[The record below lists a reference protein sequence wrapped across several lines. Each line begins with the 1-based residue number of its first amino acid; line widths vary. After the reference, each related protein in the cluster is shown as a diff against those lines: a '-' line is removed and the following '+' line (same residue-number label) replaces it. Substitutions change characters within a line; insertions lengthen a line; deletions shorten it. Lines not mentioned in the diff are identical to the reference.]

1 MPIQAADAA
10 HRSHGTAFHLPD
22 GLPRCCFLP
31 AFRHTG
37 SPRPSLTRTPVS
49 SVSLRGKSPGKRQL
63 AHGADGT
70 SNDVPPPIVAVFVS
84 TASDK
89 RRPCKCLV
97 PFHCGCFLSTAS
109 DKRRPCK
116 CLVPSHC
123 GCFCVYCQPV
133 CVVKLWLAVSYRARS
148 GPSMFVHRHRQVTG
162 TPTVHRDMWI
172 DAAKWYAFRA
182 ILDASSSGCRMSI
195 VHRVMFSCPLINVSL
210 CIYQCFL
217 VHLSMS
223 PCAFINAFLPT
234 YQCFIIPLS
243 SLFQV
248 FSSLLL
254 C

>member
-10 HRSHGTAFHLPD
+10 QRSHGTAFHLPD

-49 SVSLRGKSPGKRQL
+49 SVSLRGKRPEKRQL
-63 AHGADGT
+63 AHGADRI

-89 RRPCKCLV
+89 RRPCKCLAS
-97 PFHCGCFLSTAS
+97 FHRGCS
-109 DKRRPCK
+109 
-116 CLVPSHC
+116 
-123 GCFCVYCQPV
+123 CVYCQPV

-162 TPTVHRDMWI
+162 TPTVHREMWI

-182 ILDASSSGCRMSI
+182 ILDASSFGCRMSI

-210 CIYQCFL
+210 CIYECFL

-234 YQCFIIPLS
+234 YQCFIIHLS

>member
-1 MPIQAADAA
+1 MLLPPCFLA
-10 HRSHGTAFHLPD
+10 HRLATSRPDKNSHFLCIPAWEK
-22 GLPRCCFLP
+22 PRKKAISAWSGRNF
-31 AFRHTG
+31 
-37 SPRPSLTRTPVS
+37 
-49 SVSLRGKSPGKRQL
+49 
-63 AHGADGT
+63 
-70 SNDVPPPIVAVFVS
+70 
-84 TASDK
+84 
-89 RRPCKCLV
+89 KCR
-97 PFHCGCFLSTAS
+97 A
-109 DKRRPCK
+109 
-116 CLVPSHC
+116 PSHR

-133 CVVKLWLAVSYRARS
+133 CVVKFWLAVSYRARS
-148 GPSMFVHRHRQVTG
+148 GLSMFVHRHRQVTG
-162 TPTVHRDMWI
+162 TPTVHREMWI